1 MEKES
6 RLALMKRR
14 WSKRPHYARLRQYL
28 PMAELACVD
37 DREAVDAVEPAV
49 IDWPVG
55 LRKPRCGVVQDP
67 GPYPRWTKYRRFLE
81 HNGFEYGIYNLHA
94 HDWLEKVQ
102 GYDVIIG
109 MPSSEFWHL
118 EETRKKYRFIEAHLG
133 KATYPSPEHAALYED
148 KELEACLAE
157 ICGIPFAKTYVSHD
171 RNDAHRLVDIL
182 NYPVVSKIFPA
193 SGSIGVE
200 LVRNR
205 QAAHR
210 LVEQAFSHNGRKSHL
225 VALRQ
230 KNYIYLQ
237 EYIPSDGYDLR
248 VIVVGNWLFGNYRK
262 APDGDFRASGMY
274 LGEFRALPEE
284 AMRIA
289 LQVNA
294 FVKSPAMAVDMLHSP
309 DGAYR
314 IIEMSPITQVLN
326 AEWLQVD
333 HVAGAYIFDNDSFT
347 FRPGSCWIDELAL
360 REFFLQ
366 SYLPEA
372 AHAGL
377 RARRLGSAKAWAC

>member
-6 RLALMKRR
+6 KLSSMTRRWRKRR
-14 WSKRPHYARLRQYL
+14 LYARLRQHL
-28 PMAELACVD
+28 PMAELACID
-37 DREAVDAVEPAV
+37 DHEAVDAVEPAV
-49 IDWPVG
+49 IDWPAG
-55 LRKPRCGVVQDP
+55 LCKPRCGVVQDP

-118 EETRKKYRFIEAHLG
+118 EETRRKYRFIQAHFG
-133 KATYPSPEHAALYED
+133 KTTYPSPEHAALYED

-157 ICGIPFAKTYVSHD
+157 ICGMPFAKTYVSHD
-171 RNDAHRLVDIL
+171 RNDAHCLVDTL
-182 NYPVVSKIFPA
+182 TYPVVSKTFPA

-210 LVEQAFSHNGRKSHL
+210 LVEQAFSSTGRKSHM

-248 VIVVGNWLFGNYRK
+248 VIVVGNRLFGNYRK
-262 APDGDFRASGMY
+262 APEGDFRASGMY

-314 IIEMSPITQVLN
+314 IIEMSPITQVQN
-326 AEWLQVD
+326 SEWLQVD
-333 HVAGAYIFDNDSFT
+333 NVAGAYIFDNDSFT
-347 FRPGSCWIDELAL
+347 FQPGLYWIDELAL
-360 REFFLQ
+360 REFFLG
-366 SYLPEA
+366 SYLPRA
-372 AHAGL
+372 IQGGLHAGVAL
-377 RARRLGSAKAWAC
+377 EVQDK